1 MILTSST
8 QFVAMRR
15 DKNFRMKKKTA
26 QKKIYIKI
34 SLIGS
39 NIWVYKTQG
48 KEKFPLVS
56 QQRVHCENEKVN
68 KDVKI
73 SYLRKDIRYSSF
85 HSSEKN
91 RCAHRAKISLNLV
104 IKVYDISDIFCCC
117 CCICKDGW
125 MEARRKTNRNYVIGP
140 NSWWLCK
147 FLILRNSRYG
157 RLMKKLYTQL
167 LDACNEEG
175 FLWSNFF
182 PSTSFN

>member
-15 DKNFRMKKKTA
+15 DKNFRMKKKDCA
-26 QKKIYIKI
+26 KKYIKI

-56 QQRVHCENEKVN
+56 QQRVHCESEKVN

-85 HSSEKN
+85 HSSEKTDVHTEQKN
-91 RCAHRAKISLNLV
+91 SLNLM

-125 MEARRKTNRNYVIGP
+125 RQG
-140 NSWWLCK
+140 
-147 FLILRNSRYG
+147 G
-157 RLMKKLYTQL
+157 RQIEIT
-167 LDACNEEG
+167 
-175 FLWSNFF
+175 
-182 PSTSFN
+182 